1 MILVDREIKEMVVN
15 NNLITNFNEKNLNS
29 ISYDIIIDKFI
40 LDNKEIE
47 MDEYLIPSNEFIYI
61 KVKETLNMPFD
72 LCCKVIEKNSLMRL
86 GLKVDGP
93 LYQPGHK
100 TNIYLR
106 VLNISKQDF
115 LLKKNMNIAQLIFI
129 KLNSL
134 SDITY
139 DKQVDARYND
149 EIIFKG

>member
-1 MILVDREIKEMVVN
+1 MFLVDREIRELVINK
-15 NNLITNFNEKNLNS
+15 NLITNFNEKNLCS
-29 ISYDIIIDKFI
+29 ISYDVIIDKFI
-40 LDNKEIE
+40 LDNKE
-47 MDEYLIPSNEFIYI
+47 MNVDEYLISSNEFIYI
-61 KVKETLNMPFD
+61 KTKEALNMPYD

-86 GLKVDGP
+86 GLKIDGP

-106 VLNISKQDF
+106 ILNISKQDI
-115 LLKKNMNIAQLIFI
+115 LLKNNMNIAQLIFI